1 MTITSSH
8 TITRSLRFLPLI
20 IPLMFAG
27 VRADE
32 ASAEQA
38 AKPEAVTATIT
49 NMLAADGCSYP
60 VTIDGV
66 DYAPDARSTDRMRNV
81 VPFGVWGAEII
92 YSLTGNVGQVECGFG
107 QTMQLPE
114 ITVRV
119 RRIIV
124 DQG

>member
-1 MTITSSH
+1 
-8 TITRSLRFLPLI
+8 
-20 IPLMFAG
+20 MFAG
-27 VRADE
+27 ARVDE
-32 ASAEQA
+32 ASAQPA
-38 AKPEAVTATIT
+38 AKSDVVSATIT

-66 DYAPDARSTDRMRNV
+66 DYAPDAQSTDRMRRI
-81 VPFGVWGAEII
+81 VPFGVWDAEIT

-107 QTMQLPE
+107 QTIQLPE